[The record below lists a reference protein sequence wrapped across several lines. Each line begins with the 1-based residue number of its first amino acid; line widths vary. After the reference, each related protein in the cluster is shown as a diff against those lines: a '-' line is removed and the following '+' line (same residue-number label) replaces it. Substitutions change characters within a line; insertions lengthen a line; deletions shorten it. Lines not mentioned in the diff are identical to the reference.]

1 MSNMKTTKTPDW
13 AKRDVEVTFRLLN
26 GVFGAADGVD
36 TVTLSG
42 LQVQADIMQ
51 APYPT
56 GETAQIRITGLPPDL
71 MNRLSLSAPDP
82 TSQSASEVLL
92 MVPDGN
98 SGAQAL
104 VFQGGVTLAFA
115 DYSAAPDVAFVV
127 QAFSTV
133 LPNALPAAPTGFR
146 GAVPL
151 AQVLARIAA
160 QAGLAFENN
169 GLNTVLHDPYFHGT
183 AGQQISQCWNTQPFQ
198 AALGR
203 GRLAAWP
210 ARTGGANATVETS
223 AAIAV
228 LASTGLVGYPTWSA
242 GGVALNMLF
251 NPRISY
257 GSVLALQSRYQ
268 PGGGGTGLWQVL
280 QLRHSL
286 SAQMPDGPW
295 FTHVVAQAVRAE
307 NS

>member
-1 MSNMKTTKTPDW
+1 MSSMLSTKTPDW
-13 AKRDVEVTFRLLN
+13 ATRDVQVMFRLLN
-26 GVFGAADGVD
+26 GVFGTADGVD

-42 LQVQADIMQ
+42 LQVQADILQ

-56 GETAQIRITGLPPDL
+56 GETASIRITGMPPDL

-82 TSQSASEVLL
+82 ANQSASEVLL
-92 MVPDGN
+92 MVPDGA

-104 VFQGGVTLAFA
+104 VFQGGVALAYA
-115 DYSAAPDVAFVV
+115 DYSTAPDVAFVV

-133 LPNALPAAPTGFR
+133 LPNALPALPTGFR

-160 QAGLAFENN
+160 KAGLTFENN

-183 AGQQISQCWNTQPFQ
+183 PGQQISQCLNTQPFQ

-203 GRLAAWP
+203 GRLSAWP
-210 ARTGGANATVETS
+210 ARTGGTSTTVDTS
-223 AAIAV
+223 AAIQV
-228 LASTGLVGYPTWSA
+228 SASTGLVGYPTWSG
-242 GGVALNMLF
+242 GGVSLDMLF
-251 NPRISY
+251 NPRI
-257 GSVLALQSRYQ
+257 GCGGVLALQSPYQ
-268 PGGGGTGLWQVL
+268 PGGGATGLWQVL
-280 QLRHSL
+280 HLRHSL

-295 FTHVVAQAVRAE
+295 FTNVVAQAVGLE

>member
-1 MSNMKTTKTPDW
+1 MSNTQTTKTPDW
-13 AKRDVEVTFRLLN
+13 ASRDVEVTFRLLN
-26 GVFGAADGVD
+26 GVFGTADGVD

-92 MVPDGN
+92 MVPDGA

-169 GLNTVLHDPYFHGT
+169 GLNTVLHNPYFHGT

-210 ARTGGANATVETS
+210 ARTGGVNATVETS

-228 LASTGLVGYPTWSA
+228 SASTGLVGYPTWSA
-242 GGVALNMLF
+242 GGV
-251 NPRISY
+251 R
-257 GSVLALQSRYQ
+257 
-268 PGGGGTGLWQVL
+268 
-280 QLRHSL
+280 
-286 SAQMPDGPW
+286 
-295 FTHVVAQAVRAE
+295 
-307 NS
+307 

>member
-1 MSNMKTTKTPDW
+1 MSGTVTTKTPDW
-13 AKRDVEVTFRLLN
+13 ATRDVEVTFRLLN
-26 GVFGAADGVD
+26 GVFGTADGVD

-42 LQVQADIMQ
+42 LQVQADIAQ

-56 GETAQIRITGLPPDL
+56 GETAQIRITGMPPDL

-82 TSQSASEVLL
+82 ASQSASEVLL
-92 MVPDGN
+92 MVPDGT

-104 VFQGGVTLAFA
+104 VFQGGVTLAYA

-133 LPNALPAAPTGFR
+133 LPNALPAAPTGFK

-160 QAGLAFENN
+160 LAGLTFENN

-183 AGQQISQCWNTQPFQ
+183 PGQQISQCLNTQFFQ

-210 ARTGGANATVETS
+210 ATTGGANTTLKTS
-223 AAIAV
+223 AAIQV
-228 LASTGLVGYPTWSA
+228 SASTGLVGYPTWSA
-242 GGVALNMLF
+242 GGVALSMLF

-257 GSVLALQSRYQ
+257 GSVLALQSQYQ

-295 FTHVVAQAVRAE
+295 FTHVVAQAVGSE

>member
-1 MSNMKTTKTPDW
+1 MSAVQNAKTPDW
-13 AKRDVEVTFRLLN
+13 GARDVQVMFRLLN

-36 TVTLSG
+36 TVTLAG
-42 LQVQADIMQ
+42 LRVQAEITQ

-56 GETAQIRITGLPPDL
+56 GETAQIRMIGMPPDL

-82 TSQSASEVLL
+82 ASQSASEVLL
-92 MVPDGN
+92 MVPDST
-98 SGAQAL
+98 SGALAL
-104 VFQGGVTLAFA
+104 VFQGGVTLAYA

-160 QAGLAFENN
+160 QAGLNFENN

-183 AGQQISQCWNTQPFQ
+183 PGQQISQCWNTQPFQ

-223 AAIAV
+223 AAIQV
-228 LASTGLVGYPTWSA
+228 SASTGLVGYPTWSA

-251 NPRISY
+251 NPHISY
-257 GSVLALQSRYQ
+257 GSVLALQSQYQ

-295 FTHVVAQAVRAE
+295 FTHVVAQAVGLE